1 MSWLLRE
8 EDVLAALEQRRRG
21 WKSSL
26 QGAVILRRPALV
38 QTLSPAVDLDVAWC
52 VPAPSEGDREA
63 YLVKHI
69 STVPSRRCTM
79 PRLTAGVL
87 LVAPAGSFERW
98 QLSVGDCLE
107 IKVT

>member
-1 MSWLLRE
+1 MSWLIRE

-26 QGAVILRRPALV
+26 QGAVIVRRPALV
-38 QTLSPAVDLDVAWC
+38 QTVAPAVDLDVAWC
-52 VPAPSEGDREA
+52 VPAPPKGEESG
-63 YLVKHI
+63 YVVKHI
-69 STVPSRRCTM
+69 STVPSRRFTM

-87 LVAPAGSFERW
+87 VVAPAGAFERW

-107 IKVT
+107 VRVT

>member
-21 WKSSL
+21 WQSSL
-26 QGAVILRRPALV
+26 QGAVIVRRPAVV
-38 QTLSPAVDLDVAWC
+38 QTVVPAVGLDVAWC
-52 VPAPSEGDREA
+52 VPAPAGGDRVG

-69 STVPSRRCTM
+69 STMPSRRCTV

-87 LVAPAGSFERW
+87 VVAPAGSFERW

-107 IKVT
+107 VRVT

>member
-26 QGAVILRRPALV
+26 QGAVIVRRPALV
-38 QTLSPAVDLDVAWC
+38 QTVAPAVHLDVAWC
-52 VPAPSEGDREA
+52 VPAPPKGEGSG
-63 YLVKHI
+63 YVVKHI
-69 STVPSRRCTM
+69 SNVPSRRCTV

-87 LVAPAGSFERW
+87 VVAPAGSFERW

-107 IKVT
+107 VRVT